1 MSDSIR
7 NPLDGH
13 RKGLISGLKRRLK
26 HLRPWANR
34 HKIECYRVFDCES
47 GDLPL
52 QIDLY
57 GPYLHVCEVE
67 HPEEGSTVY
76 GDTWLPAMAETAAA
90 TLGIRSDRTFTKF
103 RPKRMP
109 GEQHEKR
116 SGPSFSTWVS
126 EANLLFKVN
135 LKDYID
141 TGLFLDHRITRGMVA
156 DMAAGARVLNLFCYT
171 GAFSVYAAAGG
182 AVSTTNVDLSNTY
195 LDWAKENFEHNGLLA
210 TGFHE
215 FCNECVFDFVDRE
228 VRTSDKQWDIIVLD
242 PPTFSNSR
250 RMNRTMDIRRDHPE
264 LIQSCLRLLSR
275 DGVLVFS
282 TNARRFFLN
291 PKMHKNGMAGKRR
304 PKDLTNETT
313 PEDFA
318 RTRPHRTWLFS

>member
-1 MSDSIR
+1 MADQTPNS
-7 NPLDGH
+7 PDGH
-13 RKGLISGLKRRLK
+13 RKGLVSGLKRRLK

-34 HKIECYRVFDCES
+34 HGIECYRVFDCES

-67 HPEEGSTVY
+67 HPHEGTSVY
-76 GDTWLPAMAETAAA
+76 GKTWLPAMAETAAA
-90 TLGIRSDRTFTKF
+90 TLGIRLDRTFTKF

-116 SGPSFSTWVS
+116 PGPSFSTWVT
-126 EANLLFKVN
+126 EANLSFKVN
-135 LKDYID
+135 LTDYID

-195 LDWAKENFEHNGLLA
+195 LDWARENIEENGMLV

-215 FCNECVFDFVDRE
+215 FRNECAFDFLDRA
-228 VRTSDKQWDIIVLD
+228 VGSNKQWDIIVLD
-242 PPTFSNSR
+242 APTFSNSR
-250 RMNRTMDIRRDHPE
+250 KMNRTMDIRRDHPE
-264 LIQSCLRLLSR
+264 LIRQCLRLLSN
-275 DGVLVFS
+275 DGALIFS

-291 PKMHKNGMAGKRR
+291 PRLNRKGTVGKRTAR
-304 PKDLTNETT
+304 DLTNETT

-318 RTRPHRTWLFS
+318 RTRPHKTWLFA